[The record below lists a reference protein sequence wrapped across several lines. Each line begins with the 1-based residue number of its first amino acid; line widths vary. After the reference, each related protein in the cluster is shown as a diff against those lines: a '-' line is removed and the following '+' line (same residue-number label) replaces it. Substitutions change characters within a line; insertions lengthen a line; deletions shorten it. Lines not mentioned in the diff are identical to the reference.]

1 MLFSAPQAGL
11 GGARVAALTGGG
23 RIGVRPPLREDEAP
37 VVRPYLGVSDIEAA
51 ARAAARAGATFAR
64 RATESPGQGTFAI
77 HILGGIEHRLW
88 QL

>member
-1 MLFSAPQAGL
+1 VLFSAPQAGL

-51 ARAAARAGATFAR
+51 R
-64 RATESPGQGTFAI
+64 RATERPGQGTFAI
-77 HILGGIEHRLW
+77 HILGGIEHGLW